1 MKKTFNVTDLT
12 KKVLGTEDTHAIGF
26 EATRRNIERHIKAMQ
41 KFLGL
46 PQEKFEA
53 PIEQLDDYVQL
64 MKELLFNSDND
75 ELLDLLTKKI
85 WKGKKLDDSIDG
97 DSLKKLIELF
107 ANLEKRKVK
116 TEKEEVIFDKWL
128 QDQLSDDY
136 YIESQKQLTYITN
149 LIKEDFSF
157 FDNLTSLDSKLK
169 FLEQYI
175 NDIRM
180 ISSLYKQQVEEEL
193 LFESCFLEV
202 VSSHDDVEKKL
213 MYTLEDYFALPPD
226 IQFKIQTLIEQKR
239 REKSP

>member
-1 MKKTFNVTDLT
+1 MKKIFNVTDLT

-26 EATRRNIERHIKAMQ
+26 DSNRKTIERYIKAMQ
-41 KFLGL
+41 EFLGL

-64 MKELLFNSDND
+64 MKNLLFNSDND
-75 ELLDLLTKKI
+75 KLLVLTKKI

-97 DSLKKLIELF
+97 DNLKKLIELF

-202 VSSHDDVEKKL
+202 MSSHDDVEKKL
-213 MYTLEDYFALPPD
+213 IYTLEDYHALPPD
-226 IQFKIQTLIEQKR
+226 IQFKIQTLIEQKI
-239 REKSP
+239 REKSS